1 MSNQTVNQPDREIL
15 RRMKQAVYLFL
26 LGTVMA
32 LTVGCTGQGGRVV
45 GEDTADSTYTW
56 ENIRTFIMQQP
67 EHALGLVDTAEMQGM
82 ADVNYANWM
91 RAVIYYSS
99 PKATDY
105 GKAREL
111 CLAILENKNPE
122 ADSLRKQRTL
132 ALLTGVCAN
141 HPDTYQDAVHY
152 AITGAEMAHR
162 AGDIQQEADF
172 YFQAGKV
179 MERMQ
184 QGSGIDYMNRSLNIL
199 REASRDSIQPLTVLS
214 PNLGNAARVLAG
226 QENYAAAVPLLQERL
241 QVIDRI
247 EREYTTAPAGW
258 IDQQRAN
265 TYSVLAYCQYK
276 TDDKEGARLSANA
289 FEQTQTARNPNSQ
302 ADIMNYYALAGNAGR
317 IQQIYDLL
325 EPFYREK
332 EDTISRNYAALLS
345 IYATGL
351 GNTGRY
357 REAFLTSERFR
368 VINDS
373 LTQRERQEE
382 TLKYAQQ
389 MKTQEKELQLKDE
402 EAKTRIQRI
411 LLVSAILLILLIAYL
426 LWRSYQYNKVLLEK
440 NRRLVA
446 EMEQHEQEQQQAIEQ
461 LKAEPEE
468 NLTVEQTLFRRICNM
483 MADQQPYTDETL
495 NRDALASLLATNAK
509 YVEQAIRECS
519 HGENV
524 TDFINRYRLEHVARL
539 LKTTDESIALV
550 GELSGIPSRSTL
562 ARLFRNAYGMTCSE
576 FRQAARA
583 EAK

>member
-1 MSNQTVNQPDREIL
+1 MKQTVYLIIL
-15 RRMKQAVYLFL
+15 C
-26 LGTVMA
+26 TVMA
-32 LTVGCTGQGGRVV
+32 LTVGCTGRDGRMVD
-45 GEDTADSTYTW
+45 GTAADSLYTW
-56 ENIRTFIMQQP
+56 ENIRKLMLEQP
-67 EHALGLVDTAEMQGM
+67 EHALGLIDTAEMQGL

-91 RAVIYYSS
+91 RAVVYYSS
-99 PKATDY
+99 PKVEDY

-111 CLAILENKNPE
+111 CLAILENRNPE

-152 AITGAEMAHR
+152 AIRGADMAHR

-226 QENYAAAVPLLQERL
+226 QENYAAAIPLLQERL
-241 QVIDRI
+241 QVIDLI
-247 EREYTTAPAGW
+247 EMEYTTAPAGW

-265 TYSVLAYCQYK
+265 TYSVLAYCQQK
-276 TDDKEGARLSANA
+276 TGDKEGAQHSANA
-289 FEQTQTARNPNSQ
+289 FEQTQAARNPNTQ

-325 EPFYREK
+325 EPLYRER
-332 EDTISRNYAALLS
+332 EDTISRRYADLLS
-345 IYATGL
+345 IYAMGL
-351 GNTGRY
+351 GNTDRY

-402 EAKTRIQRI
+402 ETKTRIQRI

-426 LWRSYQYNKVLLEK
+426 LWRSYKYNKVLLEK

-446 EMEQHEQEQQQAIEQ
+446 EMEQREQEQQEAIEQ

-468 NLTVEQTLFRRICNM
+468 NLTAEQQLFRRICNL
-483 MADQQPYTDETL
+483 MAEQQPYTDETL
-495 NRDALASLLATNAK
+495 NRDALARLLSTNSK

-519 HGENV
+519 NGESV
-524 TDFINRYRLEHVARL
+524 SDFINRYRMEHVVRL
-539 LKTTDESIALV
+539 LKTTDNSISLV
-550 GELSGIPSRSTL
+550 GELSGIPSRATL
-562 ARLFRNAYGMTCSE
+562 ARLFRNTYGMTCSE
-576 FRQAARA
+576 YRQSARV
-583 EAK
+583 EKNN